1 MTSIVSCACLWS
13 ALAFGGDPGAPFQG
27 EESVLAT
34 YDLRTVMPR
43 WDAGTSWS
51 QTLLVP
57 PAVSPHEEVA
67 SIEHSLE
74 YADLASFELLD
85 LLTQVLGDELRR
97 EGRELLVEG
106 HTLTVLAPP
115 SLHEQVRAILA
126 GLEATLAGT
135 VALRVDVL
143 SLAESGGEAGGE
155 LAPAGLLG
163 EEEASQL
170 VGALVARGAKHE
182 SFALALSAGRT
193 ARVEAFR
200 RIPFLFDYDA
210 EIAQSMAV
218 LEPVMAE
225 TRAGT
230 RLALRGL
237 PVAGGLALST
247 LLLRS
252 DLVGPMGTL
261 PLSGKVLLSA
271 PEGGPSEF
279 LDGPD
284 SIQSPDVLVRG
295 LAFDAFLPE
304 GKALALT
311 LEASLGKVRSREL
324 VLLRRQGVGASSYVA
339 RPIPRTNRTLIALDA
354 GLFRRP
360 RMEFDATPWFDE
372 NGAHPSVVASFDG
385 EISGFLLEWMKARFS
400 VWRRFGPWLLI
411 VTDPAW
417 DRDSAAEL
425 DRLVQALRPETASRT
440 VAIDLRA
447 PGRDGASA
455 VRVRLPLLV
464 GSSAGLV
471 LARGRTAVTDY
482 SSEVANGAGM
492 SDPWV
497 SSIFEGLALALSV
510 QGTTV
515 EAKGMAQLFDDAD
528 GTLQSAYALLGPLQV
543 PQPRV
548 LRFDE
553 RLVLSERPGPLRIGG
568 ALERGDTGL
577 TLEIAVPAA
586 PR

>member
-1 MTSIVSCACLWS
+1 MTSILSCVCLWS
-13 ALAFGGDPGAPFQG
+13 ALALGGDPGAPLQG
-27 EESVLAT
+27 EENVLAT

-43 WDAGTSWS
+43 WDASPSWS

-57 PAVSPHEEVA
+57 PAISPSEDQP

-74 YADLASFELLD
+74 YAELASFELLD

-126 GLEATLAGT
+126 GLESTLAGT
-135 VALRVDVL
+135 VAVRVDVL
-143 SLAESGGEAGGE
+143 SLAEGGGE

-163 EEEASQL
+163 EDEVARL
-170 VGALVARGAKHE
+170 VGALVGRGAKHE
-182 SFALALSAGRT
+182 SFALELSAGRT

-200 RIPFLFDYDA
+200 RIPFLYDYDA
-210 EIAQSMAV
+210 QVAQSMAV

-252 DLVGPMGTL
+252 DLVGPIETI
-261 PLSGKVLLSA
+261 PLALKILLNRSEA
-271 PEGGPSEF
+271 GATEF
-279 LDGPD
+279 LDGPE
-284 SIQSPDVLVRG
+284 SIQSPEVLVRG
-295 LAFDAFLPE
+295 LAFDTFLPE
-304 GKALALT
+304 GKALAIT
-311 LEASLGKVRSREL
+311 LEATLGKARSREL
-324 VLLRRQGVGASSYVA
+324 VLLRRQGGSASSYAV
-339 RPIPRTNRTLIALDA
+339 RPIPRTNRSLIALDA
-354 GLFRRP
+354 GLFRLP
-360 RMEFDATPWFDE
+360 RMRLDASPWFDE
-372 NGAHPSVVASFDG
+372 AGAHPSVVASLDG
-385 EISGFLLEWMKARFS
+385 ELSGFMLEWMKARFS

-417 DRDSAAEL
+417 DRDSAAQLE
-425 DRLVQALRPETASRT
+425 RLVKGLRPETALRD

-447 PGRDGASA
+447 PGRESA
-455 VRVRLPLLV
+455 NPVRVRLPLLV

-471 LARGRTAVTDY
+471 LARGRTAVTDF
-482 SSEVANGAGM
+482 STEVANGAAVP
-492 SDPWV
+492 DPRV
-497 SSIFEGLALALSV
+497 SSVFEGLALALSI
-510 QGTTV
+510 QGTTL
-515 EAKGMAQLFDDAD
+515 EASGMAQLFDTQAAA
-528 GTLQSAYALLGPLQV
+528 LQLGYAVLGPLQLLE
-543 PQPRV
+543 PRV

-553 RLVLSERPGPLRIGG
+553 RLALSERPGPLRIGG
-568 ALERGDTGL
+568 ALERGDSGP
-577 TLEIAVPAA
+577 TLELTVSAA
-586 PR
+586 AR